1 MSSSTG
7 ASSRLPR
14 SLSVDLHV
22 RQPGL
27 EVQAQLRALPGRVSA
42 LVGRVE
48 NGQRAI
54 LEAVA
59 GLRPVLS
66 GRVALGADA
75 LFESRRGLNVPPHR
89 RRLGWLDADT
99 HLFPHLTIEH
109 NLAYGAK
116 ALGARMKVAPG
127 LDVASLVKWLD
138 LSAMMDRRP
147 HELNAVQRVRA
158 ALGRALAAD
167 PQGLLMDDPLGNV
180 PDPERPELLEVLA
193 QVAHRFHLPVLMTT
207 PRMEEVVRMADDV
220 VILHDGRMA
229 GAGPIAQVLSDASLS
244 TFLEGFHAGSIL
256 EGAVT
261 RHDIEWVVS
270 EVDICGQ
277 CVTVPAT
284 LHPVGT
290 RVRLKVRARD
300 VSLHREVPTDTS
312 STNVLRGRIT
322 QVMLAGPH
330 GTYGA
335 VGVELARELDERL
348 ELKAGAQIWGLVTR
362 QAIEQ
367 MKWQPGEPC
376 VVGFNAMAAQ
386 VTPLPWTSSKRG

>member
-1 MSSSTG
+1 MSSDSP
-7 ASSRLPR
+7 SRLPR

-22 RQPGL
+22 RQPGM

-54 LEAVA
+54 LEGVA
-59 GLRPVLS
+59 GLRPVIS

-75 LFESRRGLNVPPHR
+75 LFESRRGLNLPPHQ
-89 RRLGWLDADT
+89 RRLGWLDAEA
-99 HLFPHLTIEH
+99 HLFPHLTIER
-109 NLAYGAK
+109 NLAYGAR
-116 ALGARMKVAPG
+116 AQGSRMKVAPG
-127 LDVASLVKWLD
+127 LDVPSLVKWLD

-147 HELNAVQRVRA
+147 HELNASQRVRA

-167 PQGLLMDDPLGNV
+167 PQGLLMDDPLGRV
-180 PDPERPELLEVLA
+180 PDPERPELLELLA
-193 QVAHRFHLPVLMTT
+193 QVAHRFHLPVLMAT

-229 GAGPIAQVLSDASLS
+229 GAGPIAQVLSDVSLS

-261 RHDIEWVVS
+261 RHDIEWVIS

-300 VSLHREVPTDTS
+300 VSLHREVPTDSS

-322 QVMLAGPH
+322 QVMLAGQS

-367 MKWQPGEPC
+367 MNWQPGEPC

>member
-1 MSSSTG
+1 MSNNGSPP
-7 ASSRLPR
+7 RLPR

-42 LVGRVE
+42 LVGREE

-59 GLRPVLS
+59 GLRPAIA

-75 LFESRRGLNVPPHR
+75 LYESRRGLNLPPRR
-89 RRLGWLDADT
+89 RRLGWLDAQA

-109 NLAYGAK
+109 NLAYGAR
-116 ALGARMKVAPG
+116 ALGARMQVAPG
-127 LDVASLVKWLD
+127 LDIPALVKWLD
-138 LSAMMDRRP
+138 LSAMLERRP
-147 HELNAVQRVRA
+147 HELKPVQRVRA

-167 PQGLLMDDPLGNV
+167 PQGLLMDDPLGRV
-180 PDPERPELLEVLA
+180 PEPERPELLELLA

-207 PRMEEVVRMADDV
+207 PRLDEVVRMADDV

-229 GAGPIAQVLSDASLS
+229 GSGPIAQVLSDVSLS

-277 CVTVPAT
+277 CVTVPAS

-290 RVRLKVRARD
+290 RVRLRVRARD
-300 VSLHREVPTDTS
+300 VSLHREVPSDTT
-312 STNVLRGRIT
+312 STNVLRGRIS
-322 QVMLAGPH
+322 QVMLAGQT

-335 VGVELARELDERL
+335 VGVELARELDEQL
-348 ELKAGAQIWGLVTR
+348 ELKAGAQIWSLVTR
-362 QAIEQ
+362 QAIQQ
-367 MKWQPGEPC
+367 MNWQPGEPC

>member
-1 MSSSTG
+1 MSG
-7 ASSRLPR
+7 GHGSSRLPR

-54 LEAVA
+54 LEGVA
-59 GLRPVLS
+59 GLRPVIA

-89 RRLGWLDADT
+89 RRLGWLDAEA
-99 HLFPHLTIEH
+99 HLFPHLTIER
-109 NLAYGAK
+109 NLAYGAR
-116 ALGARMKVAPG
+116 ALGARMKVGPG
-127 LDVASLVKWLD
+127 LDVPSLVKWLD
-138 LSAMMDRRP
+138 LSAMMERRP
-147 HELNAVQRVRA
+147 HELNAMQRVRA

-167 PQGLLMDDPLGNV
+167 PQGLLMDDPLGRV
-180 PDPERPELLEVLA
+180 PEPERPELLELLA

-229 GAGPIAQVLSDASLS
+229 GAGPIAQVLSDVSLS

-270 EVDICGQ
+270 EVDVCGQ

-300 VSLHREVPTDTS
+300 VSLHREVPTDSS

-322 QVMLAGPH
+322 QVMLAGQS

-367 MKWQPGEPC
+367 MNWQPGEPC

>member
-1 MSSSTG
+1 MNQQ
-7 ASSRLPR
+7 APRLPR
-14 SLSVDLHV
+14 SLSVELHV

-27 EVQAQLRALPGRVSA
+27 DVQAQLRALPGRVSA

-54 LEAVA
+54 LEGVA

-66 GRVALGADA
+66 GRVALGSDT
-75 LFESRRGLNVPPHR
+75 LYESRSGTKLPTHL
-89 RRLGWLDADT
+89 RRLGWLDAEA
-99 HLFPHLTIEH
+99 HLFPHLTIEQ

-116 ALGARMKVAPG
+116 AQGRRMENSPG
-127 LDVASLVKWLD
+127 MDLNALVRWLD
-138 LSAMMDRRP
+138 LKAMLTHRS
-147 HELNAVQRVRA
+147 HELSAAQRVRA
-158 ALGRALAAD
+158 ALGRALAAN
-167 PQGLLMDDPLGNV
+167 PHGLLMDNPLGKV
-180 PDPERPELLEVLA
+180 PEPERNELLEVLA

-207 PRMEEVVRMADDV
+207 PRMDEVIRMADDIA
-220 VILHDGRMA
+220 ILHDGRMA
-229 GAGPIAQVLSDASLS
+229 GAGPLAQVFSDVSLS

-256 EGAVT
+256 EGVVT
-261 RHDIEWVVS
+261 RHDIEWVLS

-277 CVTVPAT
+277 CVSVPAM
-284 LHPVGT
+284 LHPIGT

-300 VSLHREVPTDTS
+300 VSLHREVPHDTS

-322 QVMLAGPH
+322 QVMLAGSH

-386 VTPLPWTSSKRG
+386 VTPLPWTSAKRG

>member
-1 MSSSTG
+1 MSSNSP
-7 ASSRLPR
+7 SRLPR

-27 EVQAQLRALPGRVSA
+27 EVQAQLRALPGRVTA
-42 LVGRVE
+42 LIGRVE

-54 LEAVA
+54 LEGVA
-59 GLRPVLS
+59 GLRPVIG
-66 GRVALGADA
+66 GRIALGADA

-89 RRLGWLDADT
+89 RRLGWLDAEA
-99 HLFPHLTIEH
+99 HLFPHLTIER
-109 NLAYGAK
+109 NLAYGAR
-116 ALGARMKVAPG
+116 ALGARMKVGPG
-127 LDVASLVKWLD
+127 LDVPSLVKWLD
-138 LSAMMDRRP
+138 LSAMMERRP

-167 PQGLLMDDPLGNV
+167 PQGLLMADPLGRV
-180 PDPERPELLEVLA
+180 PDPERPELLELLA

-229 GAGPIAQVLSDASLS
+229 GAGPIAQVLSDVSLS

-270 EVDICGQ
+270 EVDVCGQ

-300 VSLHREVPTDTS
+300 VSLHREVPADSS

-322 QVMLAGPH
+322 QVMLAGQN

-335 VGVELARELDERL
+335 VGVELARELDDRL
-348 ELKAGAQIWGLVTR
+348 ELKAGAQVWGLVTR

-367 MKWQPGEPC
+367 MNWQPGEPC
-376 VVGFNAMAAQ
+376 VVGFNAMSAQ

>member
-1 MSSSTG
+1 MSNNG
-7 ASSRLPR
+7 SSRLPR

-54 LEAVA
+54 LEGVA
-59 GLRPVLS
+59 GLRPVIA

-75 LFESRRGLNVPPHR
+75 LFESRRGLNVPAHH
-89 RRLGWLDADT
+89 RRLGWLDADA
-99 HLFPHLTIEH
+99 HLFPHLTIER
-109 NLAYGAK
+109 NLAYGAR
-116 ALGARMKVAPG
+116 ALGSRMKVGPG
-127 LDVASLVKWLD
+127 LDVPSLVKWLD

-167 PQGLLMDDPLGNV
+167 PQGMLMDDPLGRV
-180 PDPERPELLEVLA
+180 PDPERPELLELLA

-229 GAGPIAQVLSDASLS
+229 GAGPIAQVLSDVSLS

-300 VSLHREVPTDTS
+300 VSLHREVPSDS
-312 STNVLRGRIT
+312 SNTNVLRGRIT
-322 QVMLAGPH
+322 QVMLAGQN

-348 ELKAGAQIWGLVTR
+348 ELKAGAQIWALVTR
-362 QAIEQ
+362 QAIQQ
-367 MKWQPGEPC
+367 MNWQPSEPC

>member
-1 MSSSTG
+1 MT
-7 ASSRLPR
+7 RQLPR
-14 SLSVDLHV
+14 SLNVEVHV

-27 EVQAQLRALPGRVSA
+27 DVQAQLRALPGRVSA
-42 LVGRVE
+42 LVGRVD
-48 NGQRAI
+48 NGQRTI

-66 GRVALGADA
+66 GRVALGADT
-75 LFESRRGLNVPPHR
+75 LFDSRSNVNLPTHL
-89 RRLGWLDADT
+89 RRLGWLDANA
-99 HLFPHLTIEH
+99 HLFPHLTIEQ
-109 NLAYGAK
+109 NLSYGLRAQGRRRPDRQSMDVD
-116 ALGARMKVAPG
+116 ALTR
-127 LDVASLVKWLD
+127 WLD
-138 LSAMMDRRP
+138 LKAMLTHRP
-147 HELNAVQRVRA
+147 HELNVEQRVRA
-158 ALGRALAAD
+158 ALGRALAAAPD
-167 PQGLLMDDPLGNV
+167 GLLLDNPLGKV
-180 PDPERPELLEVLA
+180 PAPLRPELLETLA

-207 PRMEEVVRMADDV
+207 PQMDEVIRMADDIT
-220 VILHDGRMA
+220 ILHDGRMA
-229 GAGPIAQVLSDASLS
+229 GAGPIAQVLSDVSLS

-300 VSLHREVPTDTS
+300 VSLHREVPTDSS

-322 QVMLAGPH
+322 QVMLAGH
-330 GTYGA
+330 SGTYGA

-367 MKWQPGEPC
+367 MNWQPGEPC

>member
-1 MSSSTG
+1 MSSDNP
-7 ASSRLPR
+7 SRLPR

-54 LEAVA
+54 LEGVA
-59 GLRPVLS
+59 GLRPVIA
-66 GRVALGADA
+66 GRVALGPDA
-75 LFESRRGLNVPPHR
+75 VFESRRGLNVPPHQ
-89 RRLGWLDADT
+89 RRLGWLDAET
-99 HLFPHLTIEH
+99 HLFPHLTIER
-109 NLAYGAK
+109 NLAYGAR
-116 ALGARMKVAPG
+116 AQGPRMKVAPG
-127 LDVASLVKWLD
+127 LDVPSLVKWLD
-138 LSAMMDRRP
+138 LSAMVDRRP
-147 HELNAVQRVRA
+147 HELNASQRVRA

-167 PQGLLMDDPLGNV
+167 PQGLLMDDPLGRV
-180 PDPERPELLEVLA
+180 PDPERPELLELLA
-193 QVAHRFHLPVLMTT
+193 QVAHRFHLPVLMAT

-220 VILHDGRMA
+220 IILHDGRMA
-229 GAGPIAQVLSDASLS
+229 GAGPIAQVLSDVSLS

-270 EVDICGQ
+270 EVDVCGQ

-300 VSLHREVPTDTS
+300 VSLHREVPTDS
-312 STNVLRGRIT
+312 SNTNVLRGRIT
-322 QVMLAGPH
+322 QVMLAGQN

-335 VGVELARELDERL
+335 VGVELARELDDRL

-367 MKWQPGEPC
+367 MNWQPGEPC

>member
-1 MSSSTG
+1 MSSNG
-7 ASSRLPR
+7 SSRLPR

-54 LEAVA
+54 LEGVA
-59 GLRPVLS
+59 GLRPVIA

-75 LFESRRGLNVPPHR
+75 LFESRRGLNVPPHL
-89 RRLGWLDADT
+89 RRLGWLDAEA
-99 HLFPHLTIEH
+99 HLFPHLTIER
-109 NLAYGAK
+109 NLAYGAR
-116 ALGARMKVAPG
+116 ALGARMKVGPG
-127 LDVASLVKWLD
+127 LDVPSLVKWLD
-138 LSAMMDRRP
+138 LSAMMERRP
-147 HELNAVQRVRA
+147 HELNGVQRVRA

-167 PQGLLMDDPLGNV
+167 PQGLLMDDPLGRV
-180 PDPERPELLEVLA
+180 PDPERPELLELLA

-229 GAGPIAQVLSDASLS
+229 GAGPIAQVLSDVSLS

-270 EVDICGQ
+270 EVDVCGQ

-300 VSLHREVPTDTS
+300 VSLHREVPKDSS

-322 QVMLAGPH
+322 QVMLAGQN

-362 QAIEQ
+362 QAIQQ
-367 MKWQPGEPC
+367 MNWQPGEPC

>member
-1 MSSSTG
+1 MSSDSP
-7 ASSRLPR
+7 SRLPR

-22 RQPGL
+22 RQPGM

-54 LEAVA
+54 LEGVA
-59 GLRPVLS
+59 GLRPVIS

-75 LFESRRGLNVPPHR
+75 LFESRRGLNLPPHQ
-89 RRLGWLDADT
+89 RRLGWLDAEA
-99 HLFPHLTIEH
+99 HLFPHLTIER
-109 NLAYGAK
+109 NLAYGAR
-116 ALGARMKVAPG
+116 AQGSRMKVAAG
-127 LDVASLVKWLD
+127 LDVPSLVKWLD
-138 LSAMMDRRP
+138 LSAMMERRP
-147 HELNAVQRVRA
+147 HELNASQRVRA

-167 PQGLLMDDPLGNV
+167 PQGLLMDDPLGRV
-180 PDPERPELLEVLA
+180 HDPERPELLELLA
-193 QVAHRFHLPVLMTT
+193 QVAHRFHLPVLMAT

-229 GAGPIAQVLSDASLS
+229 GAGPIAQVLSDVSLS

-261 RHDIEWVVS
+261 RHDIEWVIS

-300 VSLHREVPTDTS
+300 VSLHREVPTDSS

-322 QVMLAGPH
+322 QVMLAGH
-330 GTYGA
+330 SGTYGA

-367 MKWQPGEPC
+367 MNWQPGEPC

>member
-1 MSSSTG
+1 MRG
-7 ASSRLPR
+7 PSSRLPR

-27 EVQAQLRALPGRVSA
+27 EVQAQLRASPGRVSA
-42 LVGRVE
+42 LVGRLE
-48 NGQRAI
+48 NGQRAL

-75 LFESRRGLNVPPHR
+75 LFDSRSGLNLAPDR
-89 RRLGWLDADT
+89 RRLGWLDSDA
-99 HLFPHLTIEH
+99 HLFPHLTIKQ
-109 NLAYGAK
+109 NLTYGAR
-116 ALGARMKVAPG
+116 AQGARMNISPG
-127 LDVASLVKWLD
+127 MDVASLVKWLD
-138 LSAMMDRRP
+138 LGAMLEHRP
-147 HELNAVQRVRA
+147 HEISAAQRVRA

-167 PQGLLMDDPLGNV
+167 PQGLLMSDPLGRV
-180 PDPERPELLEVLA
+180 PEPDRPALLERLA
-193 QVAHRFHLPVLMTT
+193 QVAHRFNLPVLMTT
-207 PRMEEVVRMADDV
+207 PRMDEVICMADDV

-229 GAGPIAQVLSDASLS
+229 GAGPVSQILSDVSLS

-256 EGAVT
+256 EGTVT
-261 RHDIEWVVS
+261 RHDIEWLLS
-270 EVDICGQ
+270 EVDVCGQ
-277 CVTVPAT
+277 CVVVPAA

-300 VSLHREVPTDTS
+300 MSLHREVPTDSS
-312 STNVLRGRIT
+312 STNVLRGRIS
-322 QVMLAGPH
+322 QVMLAGQS

-335 VGVELARELDERL
+335 VSVELARELDERL
-348 ELKAGAQIWGLVTR
+348 DFKAGAQIWGLVTR
-362 QAIEQ
+362 QAIQQ
-367 MKWQPGEPC
+367 MNWQPGEPC

>member
-1 MSSSTG
+1 MS
-7 ASSRLPR
+7 ASASARLPR

-59 GLRPVLS
+59 GLRPALS

-75 LFESRRGLNVPPHR
+75 LYESRRGLNLPPHR
-89 RRLGWLDADT
+89 RRLGWLDAQA
-99 HLFPHLTIEH
+99 HLFPHLTIEG

-116 ALGARMKVAPG
+116 ALGSRMKVAPG
-127 LDVASLVKWLD
+127 LDVPSLVKWLD

-147 HELNAVQRVRA
+147 HELSAMQKVRA

-167 PQGLLMDDPLGNV
+167 PQGLLMDDPLGLV

-229 GAGPIAQVLSDASLS
+229 GAGPIAQVLSDVSLS

-270 EVDICGQ
+270 EVDISGQ

-300 VSLHREVPTDTS
+300 VSLHREAPTDS
-312 STNVLRGRIT
+312 ISTNVLRGRIS
-322 QVMLAGPH
+322 QILLAGQT

-335 VGVELARELDERL
+335 VGVELAREFDEHM
-348 ELKAGAQIWGLVTR
+348 ELKSGAQIWGLVTR
-362 QAIEQ
+362 QAIQQ
-367 MKWQPGEPC
+367 MNWQPGEPC

>member
-1 MSSSTG
+1 MSSNG
-7 ASSRLPR
+7 SSRLPR

-27 EVQAQLRALPGRVSA
+27 EVQAQLRAMPGRVSA

-54 LEAVA
+54 LEGVA
-59 GLRPVLS
+59 GLRPVIA

-75 LFESRRGLNVPPHR
+75 LFESRRGLNVPPHL
-89 RRLGWLDADT
+89 RRLGWLDAEA

-109 NLAYGAK
+109 NLAYGAR
-116 ALGARMKVAPG
+116 ALGARMKVGPG
-127 LDVASLVKWLD
+127 LDVPSLVKWLD
-138 LSAMMDRRP
+138 LSAMMERRP

-167 PQGLLMDDPLGNV
+167 PQGLLMDDPLGRV
-180 PDPERPELLEVLA
+180 PDPERPELLELLA

-270 EVDICGQ
+270 EVDVCGQ

-300 VSLHREVPTDTS
+300 VSLHREVPKDSS

-322 QVMLAGPH
+322 QVMLAGQN

-362 QAIEQ
+362 QAIQQ
-367 MKWQPGEPC
+367 MNWQPGEPC

>member
-1 MSSSTG
+1 MSQ
-7 ASSRLPR
+7 AAPNLPR

-27 EVQAQLRALPGRVSA
+27 DVQAQLRAAPGRVSA
-42 LVGRVE
+42 VVGRIE
-48 NGQRAI
+48 NGQRAL

-66 GRVALGADA
+66 GRVALGADT
-75 LFESRRGLNVPPHR
+75 LFESRGGMNLSPDR
-89 RRLGWLDADT
+89 RRLGWLDAEA
-99 HLFPHLTIEH
+99 HLFPHLTIKQ
-109 NLAYGAK
+109 NLAYGSRAQ
-116 ALGARMKVAPG
+116 GPRMHVKPG
-127 LDVASLVKWLD
+127 MDIASLVRWLD
-138 LSAMMDRRP
+138 LGAMLEHRP
-147 HELNAVQRVRA
+147 HELSTAQRVRA

-167 PQGLLMDDPLGNV
+167 PHGLLMSDPLGRV
-180 PDPERPELLEVLA
+180 PDPDRPALLERLA
-193 QVAHRFHLPVLMTT
+193 QVAHRFSLPVLLTT
-207 PRMEEVVRMADDV
+207 PRMDEVICMADDV

-229 GAGPIAQVLSDASLS
+229 GAGPVAQILSDVSLS

-256 EGAVT
+256 EGTVT
-261 RHDIEWVVS
+261 RHDIEWVLS
-270 EVDICGQ
+270 EVDVCGQ
-277 CVTVPAT
+277 CVMVPAA

-300 VSLHREVPTDTS
+300 ISLHREVPSDS
-312 STNVLRGRIT
+312 SNTNVLRGRIS
-322 QVMLAGPH
+322 QVMLAGQN

-335 VGVELARELDERL
+335 VGVELARELDEQL

-362 QAIEQ
+362 QAIQQ
-367 MKWQPGEPC
+367 MNWQPGEPC

>member
-1 MSSSTG
+1 MSSSG
-7 ASSRLPR
+7 SSRLPR

-54 LEAVA
+54 LEGVA
-59 GLRPVLS
+59 GLRPVIA

-75 LFESRRGLNVPPHR
+75 LFESRRGLDVPPHR
-89 RRLGWLDADT
+89 RRLGWLDAEA
-99 HLFPHLTIEH
+99 HLFPHLTIER
-109 NLAYGAK
+109 NLAYGAR
-116 ALGARMKVAPG
+116 ALGARMKVGPG
-127 LDVASLVKWLD
+127 LDVPSLVKWLD
-138 LSAMMDRRP
+138 LSAMMERRP

-167 PQGLLMDDPLGNV
+167 PQGLLMDDPLGRV
-180 PDPERPELLEVLA
+180 PEPERPELLEVLA

-229 GAGPIAQVLSDASLS
+229 GAGPIAQVLSDVSLS

-270 EVDICGQ
+270 EVDVCGQ

-300 VSLHREVPTDTS
+300 VSLHREVPTDSS
-312 STNVLRGRIT
+312 STNVLRGRIS
-322 QVMLAGPH
+322 QVMLAGQN

-362 QAIEQ
+362 QAIQQ
-367 MKWQPGEPC
+367 MNWQPGEPC

>member
-1 MSSSTG
+1 MSGS

-54 LEAVA
+54 LEGVA
-59 GLRPVLS
+59 GLRPVIA

-89 RRLGWLDADT
+89 RRLGWLDAEA
-99 HLFPHLTIEH
+99 HLFPHLTIER
-109 NLAYGAK
+109 NLAYGAR
-116 ALGARMKVAPG
+116 ALGSRMKVGPG

-147 HELNAVQRVRA
+147 HELNPVQRVRA

-167 PQGLLMDDPLGNV
+167 PQGLLMNDPLGRV
-180 PDPERPELLEVLA
+180 PEPERPELLEVLA
-193 QVAHRFHLPVLMTT
+193 QVAHRFHLPVLMAT

-229 GAGPIAQVLSDASLS
+229 GAGPIAQVLSDVSLS

-322 QVMLAGPH
+322 QVMLAGAH

-367 MKWQPGEPC
+367 MNWQPGEPC